1 MNTEIQRI
9 MAPYVKA
16 TQETNTNS
24 RNSYYYCL
32 LVCHGVRYKFTSVL
46 EENAALIFTIDGQR
60 SFINNV

>member
-24 RNSYYYCL
+24 RDSYYCL
-32 LVCHGVRYKFTSVL
+32 LGCHGIGYKFTSVL
-46 EENAALIFTIDGQR
+46 EENA
-60 SFINNV
+60 V

>member
-1 MNTEIQRI
+1 

-32 LVCHGVRYKFTSVL
+32 LVCHGVRYKFISVL
-46 EENAALIFTIDGQR
+46 EENAAWIFTIHGE
-60 SFINNV
+60 STFLSNV